1 MIQVNRAQAF
11 DQMFS
16 EGIPQ
21 TRVHGDDV
29 PIIKTFLLD
38 SS

>member
-1 MIQVNRAQAF
+1 MIQVNSTQAF

-21 TRVHGDDV
+21 TRVHGDGV
-29 PIIKTFLLD
+29 SIIKTFLLD